1 VLLSVNIV
9 LSKVVF
15 KSKQCWLFHKVSWS
29 RWQMF
34 LPEVPPNMPFEE
46 KIKKFSAALFGAAEF

>member
-1 VLLSVNIV
+1 
-9 LSKVVF
+9 
-15 KSKQCWLFHKVSWS
+15 
-29 RWQMF
+29 MF